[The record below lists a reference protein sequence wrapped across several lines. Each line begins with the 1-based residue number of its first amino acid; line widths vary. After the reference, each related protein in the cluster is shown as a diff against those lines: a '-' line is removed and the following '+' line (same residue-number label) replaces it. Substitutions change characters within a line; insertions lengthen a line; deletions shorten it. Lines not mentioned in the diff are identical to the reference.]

1 MTREEKRSWGFWA
14 CLVWRRQSFGDF
26 IATFWYLKGTYKQ
39 EWDWLFTQADSYKT
53 KGNSFKLKDRRFRL
67 NLRRKF
73 FIVRVVRYWN
83 RFPREAEDA
92 PFLWNVQNQV
102 GPSIVSHRCCEIILK
117 YIYQT
122 LINSEKKK
130 TVNNSPFK
138 NKTKN
143 KKKQICSK

>member
-1 MTREEKRSWGFWA
+1 M
-14 CLVWRRQSFGDF
+14 
-26 IATFWYLKGTYKQ
+26 
-39 EWDWLFTQADSYKT
+39 
-53 KGNSFKLKDRRFRL
+53 
-67 NLRRKF
+67 
-73 FIVRVVRYWN
+73 RVVRYWN

-117 YIYQT
+117 YTYQT

-130 TVNNSPFK
+130 PVNNSPFK

-143 KKKQICSK
+143 KKNKSAVSKSLCHLTEIEVCSFFILKNLLVQPLV